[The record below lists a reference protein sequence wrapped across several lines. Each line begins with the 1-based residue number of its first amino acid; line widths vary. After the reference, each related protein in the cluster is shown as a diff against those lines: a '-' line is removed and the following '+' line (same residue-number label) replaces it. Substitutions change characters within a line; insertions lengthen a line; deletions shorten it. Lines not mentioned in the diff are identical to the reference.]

1 MTTAPNTPDDI
12 LALGE
17 AMLEFNADAD
27 GALEAAES
35 FSVGYGGDTSNFA
48 IAAARSGGRTGYV
61 SRVGDDAF
69 GTVLTRLWERE
80 GVGTA
85 HVTRE
90 PGGRTGIYFIAR
102 GPAGHG
108 FTYYRA
114 DSPASRLTQADVPE
128 QAIAAAKL
136 LHVTGITQAIST
148 TSCDAA
154 FHAMA
159 VAREAG
165 TLVTY
170 DPNHRPA
177 LWPQDRARAL
187 ILRSLEL
194 CDIALP
200 NIEEGRMLTGKESP
214 EAVLG
219 ALRARGPKVIVLKMG
234 ADGALVADGGDVTR
248 IPAHRVTP
256 VDASGAG
263 DTFDGAFAARL
274 VEGASAVEAARYAA
288 VAAALTTTGHGAV
301 RPIPHRVDVLSQ
313 LASPAG
319 AFAPGGT
326 PQKEPLA

>member
-1 MTTAPNTPDDI
+1 MTTAPNTPADI

-27 GALEAAES
+27 GALETAES
-35 FSVGYGGDTSNFA
+35 FSVGYGGDTSNVA
-48 IAAARSGGRTGYV
+48 VAAARSGGRAAYIT
-61 SRVGDDAF
+61 RVGDDAF
-69 GTVLTRLWERE
+69 GTVLMRLWERE
-80 GVGTA
+80 GVGTS

-114 DSPASRLTQADVPE
+114 DSPASRLSPADVPE
-128 QAIAAAKL
+128 EAIAAAKL

-159 VAREAG
+159 VARATG

-177 LWPQDRARAL
+177 LWSRDRARAV

-200 NIEEGRMLTGKESP
+200 NIEEGRMLTGQESP
-214 EAVLG
+214 EAVLEG
-219 ALRARGPKVIVLKMG
+219 LLARGPKVVVLKMG
-234 ADGALVADGGDVTR
+234 AEGALVADGAEVTR
-248 IPAHRVTP
+248 VPAHHVTP

-274 VEGASAVEAARYAA
+274 VEGVPAVEAARYAV

-301 RPIPHRVDVLSQ
+301 RPIPHRADVLSR
-313 LASPAG
+313 LSPSVDRRTS
-319 AFAPGGT
+319 GGT
-326 PQKEPLA
+326 PHKESPA

>member
-1 MTTAPNTPDDI
+1 MTSTPVTPIDI

-17 AMLEFNADAD
+17 PMLEFNADAD

-35 FSVGYGGDTSNFA
+35 FAVGYGGDTSNFA
-48 IAAARSGGRTGYV
+48 VAAARSGGRTGYV
-61 SRVGDDAF
+61 TRVGDDAF

-80 GVGTA
+80 DVDTA

-90 PGGRTGIYFIAR
+90 AGGRTGIYFIAR

-114 DSPASRLTQADVPE
+114 DSPASRLTPADVPE

-148 TSCDAA
+148 TACDAA

-165 TLVTY
+165 TVVTY

-177 LWPQDRARAL
+177 LWPQDRARAV

-200 NIEEGRMLTGKESP
+200 NIEEGRMLTGEENP
-214 EAVLG
+214 EAVLR
-219 ALRARGPKVIVLKMG
+219 ALCARGPKVVVLKMG
-234 ADGALVADGGDVTR
+234 ADGALVADGGEVTR

-274 VEGASAVEAARYAA
+274 VEGAPIVEAARYAA

-301 RPIPHRVDVLSQ
+301 RPIPYRADVLTQ
-313 LASPAG
+313 LASFAG
-319 AFAPGGT
+319 DFSPMSN
-326 PQKEPLA
+326 PRKETHA